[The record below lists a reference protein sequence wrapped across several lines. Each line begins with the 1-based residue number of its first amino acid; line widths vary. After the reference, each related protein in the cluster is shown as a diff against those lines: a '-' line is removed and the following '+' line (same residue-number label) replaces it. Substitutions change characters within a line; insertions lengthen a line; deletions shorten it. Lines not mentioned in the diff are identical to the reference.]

1 MDPGC
6 YLCFCTCCDMNRVA
20 VMITKNSIR
29 YQCPVTNVPTKDN
42 VMVSL
47 DIGVNFHIG
56 RHDKSD
62 EIQAEDTKRF
72 FYNFGPNRLEEL
84 LQEECEE
91 GIRDFVK
98 KIKVSRI
105 RDIKTELT
113 TELLATLQSR
123 FKEYGV
129 VIEQVNIMNVIIPR
143 DLRIALMATTN
154 YDVYLQKQVKEQE
167 YKMIRIV
174 NNENKAILKLKRDN
188 MQELFKLQHDIDVTE
203 IDYLNC

>member
-1 MDPGC
+1 MR
-6 YLCFCTCCDMNRVA
+6 RVA

-29 YQCPVTNVPTKDN
+29 YQCPIQNVPTKDN

-56 RHDKSD
+56 RHEESK
-62 EIQAEDTKRF
+62 EVWAEDTKRF

-84 LQEECEE
+84 LQEECDE

-98 KIKVSRI
+98 KIKVARI

-113 TELLATLQSR
+113 SELLGVLIDR

-129 VIEQVNIMNVIIPR
+129 VIE
-143 DLRIALMATTN
+143 
-154 YDVYLQKQVKEQE
+154 
-167 YKMIRIV
+167 
-174 NNENKAILKLKRDN
+174 
-188 MQELFKLQHDIDVTE
+188 
-203 IDYLNC
+203 